1 MTMRYVYI
9 LASLLAAAAVAIF
22 VYKWQTLGFPLSPD
36 QERPAWTIET
46 SVRFDAGPGSI
57 SANLQIPALTP
68 GFGTI
73 DQYSVSRNYGFSVN
87 YGGGGREA
95 QWTVRRASGPQTLYY
110 RIVVYEDE
118 NADLSDTT
126 PPFPLPPVIDEPLK
140 TAVDVIVDDVREQ
153 SADAASFTS
162 TLLRFANDPSPE
174 PSIELL
180 LADAVTAAEFVET
193 MTTVL
198 AVARIPARM
207 VRGIQL
213 QDQTRR
219 AELLP
224 WLEVHD
230 GDRWRYFNPLTGDEG
245 LPSRFLIWCRGN
257 DALARVDGGSN
268 VEVDFAVQQSLL
280 DSMAIAERRAAAR
293 QSVLVEF
300 SLFSLPIQTQAV
312 YSVLLMIPIGAL
324 VMVLMRNV
332 VGIDAFGTFMPVLIA
347 LSFRETRLLWGAILF
362 TLLVTLGLSIRFLLE
377 RLRLLLEPRLTAVL
391 IVVVILMLV
400 ISVVSHK
407 LGLETGLSV
416 ALFPMVIIA
425 MTIERMSVV
434 WEERGA
440 ADAIRGGTGSLLV
453 AVVAYLAM
461 GMDWL
466 EHIVFTFPE
475 LLLLVLAAVLLIGRY
490 TGYRVTEL
498 GRFKVLSGNGGDY
511 SRSANRP

>member
-9 LASLLAAAAVAIF
+9 LASLLAAIAIATF
-22 VYKWQTLGFPLSPD
+22 VYKWRALGFPLTPD
-36 QERPAWTIET
+36 QQRPAWTIET
-46 SVRFDAGPGSI
+46 AMRFDAGPGSI
-57 SANLQIPALTP
+57 SANLQIPSLTP
-68 GFGTI
+68 GFGTV

-95 QWTVRRASGPQTLYY
+95 RWTVRRASGPQTLYY
-110 RIVVYEDE
+110 RIVVYEDAS
-118 NADLSDTT
+118 ADLSDTT

-140 TAVDVIVDDVREQ
+140 TAVDVIVDDVREH
-153 SADAASFTS
+153 SADAASFTAA
-162 TLLRFANDPSPE
+162 LLRQVNDSSPE
-174 PSIELL
+174 PSVELL
-180 LADAVTAAEFVET
+180 LADADTPARFVET
-193 MTTVL
+193 VTTVL

-207 VRGIQL
+207 VRGIEL
-213 QDQTRR
+213 QNQTRR
-219 AELLP
+219 AELIP

-230 GDRWRYFNPLTGDEG
+230 GDRWRYFNPRTGEES
-245 LPSRFLIWCRGN
+245 LPERFLIWCRGN

-268 VEVDFAVQQSLL
+268 VVVNFAVQQSLL
-280 DSMAIAERRAAAR
+280 DSMDIAEQRAAAR

-324 VMVLMRNV
+324 VMVLMRNI

-362 TLLVTLGLSIRFLLE
+362 TLLVALGLSIRFLLE
-377 RLRLLLEPRLTAVL
+377 RLRLLLVPRLTAVL

-400 ISVVSHK
+400 ISVVAHK

-425 MTIERMSVV
+425 MTIERMSVT

-440 ADAIRGGTGSLLV
+440 TDAIRGGTGSLFV
-453 AVVAYLAM
+453 AIVAYLAM

-466 EHIVFTFPE
+466 EHLIFTFPE
-475 LLLLVLAAVLLIGRY
+475 LLLMVLAAVLLIGRY
-490 TGYRVTEL
+490 TGYRLTEL
-498 GRFKVLSGNGGDY
+498 GRFKALSGN
-511 SRSANRP
+511 